1 MPKHKRTPIPPTDD
15 WPILQTRFTW
25 PEQLVYELIRP
36 VVLFGQTPAARAQ
49 QTGAAARTL
58 YRQADRFDAHGLLGL
73 LPPAPPAPR

>member
-36 VVLFGQTPAARAQ
+36 VVLFGQTPAAGPANRRS
-49 QTGAAARTL
+49 GAHPLSPGRPL
-58 YRQADRFDAHGLLGL
+58 
-73 LPPAPPAPR
+73 